1 MSQEL
6 PKTKEHKTYQPTP
19 EQLERWKQIDE
30 LEHGVTAGFSTPEED
45 DKRVKRL
52 LETDY
57 IETQLERLRTHR
69 KKLIEKLKWTE
80 EYEEFLLGEKEKRRI
95 I

>member
-52 LETDY
+52 LESDY
-57 IETQLERLRTHR
+57 IETQLERLRAHR
-69 KKLIEKLKWTE
+69 KKLIKKLKWTE
-80 EYEEFLLGEKEKRRI
+80 EYEEFLLREKNKGS
-95 I
+95 